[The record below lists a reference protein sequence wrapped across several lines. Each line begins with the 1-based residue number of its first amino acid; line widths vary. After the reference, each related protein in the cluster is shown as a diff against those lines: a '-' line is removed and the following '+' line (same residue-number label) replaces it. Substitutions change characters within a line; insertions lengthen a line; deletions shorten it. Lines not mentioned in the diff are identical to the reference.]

1 MTKEQKLIRQYSKTY
16 DDFVDFQGA
25 DVFIINY
32 YQNEFC
38 VLLFEDVRRPGNIT
52 LPGGRCDTGHTNLS
66 DVASLEL
73 FEESLK
79 SIKIEKNVFELMDT
93 QNLGGTSITSVDI
106 VRLSGSATLTN
117 DANTTIRLYGIS

>member
-38 VLLFEDVRRPGNIT
+38 VLLFEDV
-52 LPGGRCDTGHTNLS
+52 
-66 DVASLEL
+66 
-73 FEESLK
+73 
-79 SIKIEKNVFELMDT
+79 
-93 QNLGGTSITSVDI
+93 
-106 VRLSGSATLTN
+106 
-117 DANTTIRLYGIS
+117 